1 MFENLT
7 QKFEKVLSGLKKNPI
22 LKEEDVKTSLKEI
35 RVALLE
41 ADVSLS
47 VVKNFVKT
55 IEKKSTGKEIIKSTS
70 ANQTIIKIV
79 TWKKQ

>member
-22 LKEEDVKTSLKEI
+22 LKEEDIKTSLKEI

-41 ADVSLS
+41 ADVSLG
-47 VVKNFVKT
+47 VVKNFIFVR
-55 IEKKSTGKEIIKSTS
+55 
-70 ANQTIIKIV
+70 QKI
-79 TWKKQ
+79 